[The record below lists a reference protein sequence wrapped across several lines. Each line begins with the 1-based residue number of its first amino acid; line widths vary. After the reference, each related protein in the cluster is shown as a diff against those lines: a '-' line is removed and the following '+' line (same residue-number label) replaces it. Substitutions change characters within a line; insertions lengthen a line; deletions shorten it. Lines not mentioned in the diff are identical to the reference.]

1 MYINILKKI
10 QKHKQLIFI
19 IIAIIILCGIT
30 YLIYNSKIEPF
41 TVNPEENNVYIYWV
55 GPVHDFILYLRKLM
69 YLHSNNGKNY
79 KVHFINREN
88 INNYLDTLP
97 EIFDKLSA
105 VHQADYVRIAVVKK
119 YGGIWLD
126 SDTIVMNDLSSMF
139 QKLKDYDGFFVS
151 EDDGYCNG
159 VFGSKANTELIN
171 DWYTKA
177 TDILNE
183 KNENMSWTS
192 IGSKIINTYKNQ
204 DIIRNYYIY
213 DGPNTVYPIHYG
225 VMKDSYNVN
234 IDNIKKYER
243 DDQPVVI
250 LVWSGIKNDLID
262 KDIDFFF
269 KNDKVLGYFLNK
281 SLGVLNIT
289 LEDLK
294 KYNI

>member
-1 MYINILKKI
+1 VL
-10 QKHKQLIFI
+10 FR
-19 IIAIIILCGIT
+19 
-30 YLIYNSKIEPF
+30 S
-41 TVNPEENNVYIYWV
+41 
-55 GPVHDFILYLRKLM
+55 
-69 YLHSNNGKNY
+69 
-79 KVHFINREN
+79 
-88 INNYLDTLP
+88 LDTLP